1 MTARLQQVDDET
13 RYAQSKRK
21 QFDVSMRE
29 VGEWLQSAD
38 ALLSRPTATDA
49 SDAQLQIQ
57 VFSAL
62 LRDCTIYTH

>member
-38 ALLSRPTATDA
+38 ALLSRSTATDA

-62 LRDCTIYTH
+62 LRHCTYTH